1 MEQRPTKATFVSR
14 DVQSSSQITKEQ
26 IENQTGPE
34 RPTPSFWEEERPVI
48 RRTPSRSTFS
58 SARPRKST
66 YSRVGRTE
74 TKKKSTTYGQRAG
87 RRLAIC
93 CAIALGCVGLRYVKL
108 PFAQQTTDFLKNAFT
123 YDLNIEESIGRLQF
137 VEKLWPDVTAVFG
150 DQQQFSYPVTGA
162 IIQKFGEDGKEYIQF
177 QAQPNADVVCA
188 LDGQVEKRGIN
199 DKLGKYLKIRHTN
212 NLATVY
218 YGMDQ
223 SQLAEGTD
231 VKQGQTL
238 GTLSGDGLF
247 CFQVLSGDTP
257 KDPQKYLGVK

>member
-1 MEQRPTKATFVSR
+1 M
-14 DVQSSSQITKEQ
+14 
-26 IENQTGPE
+26 N
-34 RPTPSFWEEERPVI
+34 
-48 RRTPSRSTFS
+48 
-58 SARPRKST
+58 
-66 YSRVGRTE
+66 
-74 TKKKSTTYGQRAG
+74 TKKRSTTYGQRAV

-93 CAIALGCVGLRYVKL
+93 CVIALGCVGLRVVKL
-108 PFAQQTTDFLKNAFT
+108 PFTQQTTDFLKNAFT
-123 YDLNIEESIGRLQF
+123 YDLDIEESIGRLQF
-137 VEKLWPDVTAVFG
+137 VEKLLPDVTAVFG
-150 DQQQFSYPVTGA
+150 DQQQFTYPVSGA

-177 QAQPNADVVCA
+177 QAQPNAEVVCA

-199 DKLGKYLKIRHTN
+199 EKLGKYLKIRHAN

-247 CFQVLSGDTP
+247 CFQVLSGDAP